1 MEGQNV
7 AIYLDFE
14 NLAISA
20 ETVYPSR
27 NKPLAIEPLVDFAA
41 SKGNVCLKKAYADW
55 SKETFAK
62 YQGRLMEQGFELIH
76 LPGTN
81 AQGKNGADV
90 RLAVDVMEY
99 IEFFP
104 GIDSIVIGSG
114 DTDFIP
120 LIQRLRARGKE
131 VIVMGFEH
139 SVGTLVKRNS
149 VEFKSL
155 EKLIGTPEE
164 ESPTRDLAAEIDP
177 TKGRDLMMRFIRA
190 YSDEEPILMSQLK
203 QRLLRL
209 DSTFSEKELGFTSF
223 KDFIQSLVGDLV
235 LRIDHRQDTL
245 PVVYLNPQA
254 PGLHEA
260 SHAAPPDPQHH
271 AVQFLSKKLRYQND
285 APRRMAMSHA
295 LYQSFQETE
304 PLSMNEMFDHIY
316 SYMEGAV
323 PKTDIKKFIN
333 TLFTGGA
340 FKPYGKKGSG
350 PLLSRPFR
358 LDESIESVEGL
369 DQIYIRRVSEI
380 LQSRYTELESHE
392 ILELL
397 I

>member
-1 MEGQNV
+1 
-7 AIYLDFE
+7 
-14 NLAISA
+14 
-20 ETVYPSR
+20 
-27 NKPLAIEPLVDFAA
+27 
-41 SKGNVCLKKAYADW
+41 
-55 SKETFAK
+55 
-62 YQGRLMEQGFELIH
+62 
-76 LPGTN
+76 
-81 AQGKNGADV
+81 
-90 RLAVDVMEY
+90 
-99 IEFFP
+99 
-104 GIDSIVIGSG
+104 
-114 DTDFIP
+114 
-120 LIQRLRARGKE
+120 
-131 VIVMGFEH
+131 
-139 SVGTLVKRNS
+139 
-149 VEFKSL
+149 
-155 EKLIGTPEE
+155 
-164 ESPTRDLAAEIDP
+164 
-177 TKGRDLMMRFIRA
+177 
-190 YSDEEPILMSQLK
+190 MSQLK

-209 DSTFSEKELGFTSF
+209 DSTFSEKELGFNSF

-245 PVVYLNPQA
+245 PVVYLNPSV
-254 PGLHEA
+254 PDLLEG
-260 SHAAPPDPQHH
+260 SGPINPDPQQH
-271 AVQFLSKKLRYQND
+271 AVQFLSKKLRYQNN

-295 LYQSFQETE
+295 LFQSFQETE